1 MAWFLRLPFGGAHAS
16 SRADRSQTK
25 LQPPEGKAGTA
36 NPAVLAA
43 LGGATGA
50 AWSGRS
56 YAALAREGFMKN
68 PVAHRAV
75 RMISETAAAAPWLL
89 YDGSS
94 ELDEHPL
101 LDLLAQ
107 PNAQASGTEFLETLY
122 GHLLISGNAWIEA
135 VEGSDG
141 LIGLNLL
148 RPDRVRVI
156 EGADGWPVAHE
167 YQVGQARRRYPVD
180 PVAGRGLLH
189 LRLFHPLDDHAGFA
203 PLGAAQMALDMHNQA
218 MTWNKALLDN
228 SARPSGALVY
238 QPKDGGNL
246 TEEQFDRLKAQLEEG
261 YQGASR
267 AGRAMLLEGG
277 LDWKAMGLTPK
288 DMDFTEAR
296 NGAARDIALALGVPP
311 MLIGIPGDLTY
322 ANYQEANRAFCRHT
336 VLPLVVRTAEAMTG
350 WLAPVYG
357 GKLRLTF
364 DADQLPGLASEREQL
379 WKRLG
384 EADFLTPDEKREAV
398 GYQSL
403 GAGSGITSED
413 S

>member
-1 MAWFLRLPFGGAHAS
+1 MAWSLRLPFGGARAS

-25 LQPPEGKAGTA
+25 LQPPEGKAGAA

-148 RPDRVRVI
+148 RPRPGAGDR
-156 EGADGWPVAHE
+156 GG
-167 YQVGQARRRYPVD
+167 
-180 PVAGRGLLH
+180 GR
-189 LRLFHPLDDHAGFA
+189 
-203 PLGAAQMALDMHNQA
+203 M
-218 MTWNKALLDN
+218 
-228 SARPSGALVY
+228 
-238 QPKDGGNL
+238 
-246 TEEQFDRLKAQLEEG
+246 
-261 YQGASR
+261 
-267 AGRAMLLEGG
+267 AGRA
-277 LDWKAMGLTPK
+277 
-288 DMDFTEAR
+288 
-296 NGAARDIALALGVPP
+296 
-311 MLIGIPGDLTY
+311 
-322 ANYQEANRAFCRHT
+322 
-336 VLPLVVRTAEAMTG
+336 
-350 WLAPVYG
+350 
-357 GKLRLTF
+357 
-364 DADQLPGLASEREQL
+364 
-379 WKRLG
+379 
-384 EADFLTPDEKREAV
+384 
-398 GYQSL
+398 
-403 GAGSGITSED
+403 
-413 S
+413 